1 MLTFKYHL
9 RNLNSRWSVERHNI
23 VFKLK
28 CKMYFELTKK
38 NQQGYSTYG
47 RIKRDEI
54 RLIKRASVHET
65 HRESTF
71 HS

>member
-38 NQQGYSTYG
+38 INKGTQPMAELNVTKY
-47 RIKRDEI
+47 
-54 RLIKRASVHET
+54 A
-65 HRESTF
+65 
-71 HS
+71 